1 MNKLTRD
8 YLKKTGIRLK
18 AFKIVKDA
26 LSDVIGE
33 EQEIRQYIAEEV
45 LQVINN
51 AKFVVGII
59 TRAFKAC

>member
-1 MNKLTRD
+1 MSLEGTKRL
-8 YLKKTGIRLK
+8 LKSILK
-18 AFKIVKDA
+18 AVLKLMSANTSVDYINGT
-26 LSDVIGE
+26 IG
-33 EQEIRQYIAEEV
+33 RYIAEEV